1 MIFLKVLRARVVTM
15 TMAAGGK
22 LTSRNLRTERVIG
35 GKYFWI
41 SGGDLGDLIELD
53 MYDVVQVWVSE
64 AR

>member
-41 SGGDLGDLIELD
+41 SGGGS
-53 MYDVVQVWVSE
+53 W
-64 AR
+64 